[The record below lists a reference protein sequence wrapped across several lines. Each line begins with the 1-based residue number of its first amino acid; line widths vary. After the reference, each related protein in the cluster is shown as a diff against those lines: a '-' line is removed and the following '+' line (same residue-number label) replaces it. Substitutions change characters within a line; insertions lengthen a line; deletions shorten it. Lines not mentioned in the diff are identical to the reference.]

1 MKKILIFALVLF
13 AGSLIALSSCSSTGK
28 IGGTVEGDTYKTEGW
43 VDDDTFRIAASCAA
57 MKTLENVVQRK
68 ESAKRCATLNAE
80 YQIIEKFVGS
90 KIEGAAGM
98 KNFELTGMAVSQEL
112 KAVVKGGSVR
122 NVTYD
127 AEQNAEV
134 IYEVKAK
141 GLKQKVSAGD
151 FKAAN

>member
-13 AGSLIALSSCSSTGK
+13 AGSVIALSSCSSSGK
-28 IGGTVEGDTYKTEGW
+28 IGGTVEGQSYTTEGW

-57 MKTLENVVQRK
+57 KKDLENVVQRK
-68 ESAKRCATLNAE
+68 ESAKRCATLNAM
-80 YQIIEKFVGS
+80 YQVIEKFVGS

-98 KNFELTGMAVSQEL
+98 KNFEMTGMAVSQEL
-112 KAVVKGGSVR
+112 RAIVKGGSVR

-127 AEQNAEV
+127 EEQNAEV

-141 GLKQKVSAGD
+141 GLKNKVKAGE
-151 FKAAN
+151 FKAN